1 MSEQTAN
8 GVRLHYQ
15 ERGEG
20 DPILCIHGAG
30 SSALVWAE
38 AAEKLAGVGRVIAY
52 DRRGCARS
60 ERPEQYE
67 RTSIA
72 EQADD
77 AAALLDALG
86 AAPALVIGRSYGGTI
101 AIDLALRQPDRV
113 RAVVALEPDGSRE
126 MAPAAAAWVD
136 AFAERMRALAAREG
150 VHALGEALITEVG
163 GQEAWRGFPDEVRG
177 ALAGNGPAI
186 LAELA
191 GEWWLPADAGTLATI
206 GQPVLLVSAADSPP
220 EFHEAPAALAAAI
233 PSART
238 AKVSGGH
245 LIDPA
250 GPDVLAFIDEVL
262 ESA

>member
-1 MSEQTAN
+1 MPGQVAN
-8 GVRLHYQ
+8 GVRLHYE

-30 SSALVWAE
+30 SSALVWAD
-38 AAEKLAGVGRVIAY
+38 AAEKLAGIGRVIAY

-60 ERPEQYE
+60 ERPEPYE

-86 AAPALVIGRSYGGTI
+86 ATPALVIGRSYGGTI
-101 AIDLALRQPDRV
+101 AIDLALRHPDRV
-113 RAVVALEPDGSRE
+113 RAVVGLEPDGSRE

-136 AFAERMRALAAREG
+136 AFAERMRAMAGDG

-163 GQEAWRGFPDEVRG
+163 GEDAWRSFPDAVRE

-186 LAELA
+186 LAELG
-191 GEWWLPADAGTLATI
+191 GEWWLPADAGTLATLA
-206 GQPVLLVSAADSPP
+206 QPVLLVSAADSPP

-233 PSART
+233 PNART
-238 AKVSGGH
+238 AKVGGGH

-250 GPDVLAFIDEVL
+250 GPDVLAFIEEVL
-262 ESA
+262 EGA

>member
-1 MSEQTAN
+1 MAEQVAN
-8 GVRLHYQ
+8 GVRLHYE

-20 DPILCIHGAG
+20 APILCIHGAG
-30 SSALVWAE
+30 STALVWAD
-38 AAEKLAGVGRVIAY
+38 AAQKLRRLGRVIAY

-60 ERPEQYE
+60 ERPEPYE

-72 EQADD
+72 EHADD
-77 AAALLDALG
+77 AAALLDAIE
-86 AAPALVIGRSYGGTI
+86 ATPALVIGRSYGGTI
-101 AIDLALRQPDRV
+101 AIDLALRHPDRV
-113 RAVVALEPDGSRE
+113 RAVVGLEPDGSRE

-136 AFAERMRALAAREG
+136 AFADRMRAVAARDG

-163 GQEAWRGFPDEVRG
+163 GADALRSLPDEVRE

-206 GQPVLLVSAADSPP
+206 AQPVLLVSAADSPP
-220 EFHEAPAALAAAI
+220 EFHQAPEALAEAI
-233 PSART
+233 PNARPSL
-238 AKVSGGH
+238 VEGGH

-250 GPDVLAFIDEVL
+250 GPEVL
-262 ESA
+262 TFIEEVLDSG

>member
-1 MSEQTAN
+1 MPEQLAN
-8 GVRLHYQ
+8 GVRLHYE

-30 SSALVWAE
+30 SSALVWAD
-38 AAEKLAGVGRVIAY
+38 AAEKLAGIGRVIAY

-60 ERPEQYE
+60 ERPEPYE

-72 EQADD
+72 EQAED

-86 AAPALVIGRSYGGTI
+86 ATPALVIGRSYGGTI
-101 AIDLALRQPDRV
+101 AIDLALRHPDRV
-113 RAVVALEPDGSRE
+113 RAVVGLEPDGSRE

-136 AFAERMRALAAREG
+136 AFAERMRAVAARDG
-150 VHALGEALITEVG
+150 VHTLGEALITEVG
-163 GQEAWRGFPDEVRG
+163 GEDAWRSFPDEVRG

-206 GQPVLLVSAADSPP
+206 AQPALLVSAADSPP

-233 PSART
+233 PNART
-238 AKVSGGH
+238 AKVGGGH

-250 GPDVLAFIDEVL
+250 GPDVLAFIEEVL
-262 ESA
+262 KSA

>member
-1 MSEQTAN
+1 MPEQAAN
-8 GVRLHYQ
+8 GVRFHYQ

-30 SSALVWAE
+30 SSALVWAD
-38 AAEKLAGVGRVIAY
+38 AAEKLAGIGRVIAY

-60 ERPEQYE
+60 ERPQPYE

-86 AAPALVIGRSYGGTI
+86 ATPALVIGRSYGGTI
-101 AIDLALRQPDRV
+101 AIDLALRHPERV
-113 RAVVALEPDGSRE
+113 RAVVGLEPDSSRE

-136 AFAERMRALAAREG
+136 AFAERMHAVAAGDG

-163 GQEAWRGFPDEVRG
+163 GEDAWRSFPDEVRG

-191 GEWWLPADAGTLATI
+191 GESWLAADADALATI
-206 GQPVLLVSAADSPP
+206 AQPVLLVSAADSPP

-238 AKVSGGH
+238 AKVGGGH

-250 GPDVLAFIDEVL
+250 GPDVLAFIEEVL
-262 ESA
+262 EGA

>member
-1 MSEQTAN
+1 MPEQVVN
-8 GVRLHYQ
+8 GVRLHYE

-20 DPILCIHGAG
+20 APILCIHGAG
-30 SSALVWAE
+30 SSALVWAD
-38 AAEKLAGVGRVIAY
+38 AVEKLAGIGRVIAY

-60 ERPEQYE
+60 ERPEPYE

-86 AAPALVIGRSYGGTI
+86 ATPALVIGRSYGGTI
-101 AIDLALRQPDRV
+101 AIDLALRHPDRV
-113 RAVVALEPDGSRE
+113 RAVVGLEPDGSRE

-136 AFAERMRALAAREG
+136 AFADRMRAVAARDG

-163 GQEAWRGFPDEVRG
+163 GEDAWRSLPDEVRG

-191 GEWWLPADAGTLATI
+191 GEWWLPADADSPRDDCPAGAAGLRGRLAPGVPRGAGSAGGRDSRTLA
-206 GQPVLLVSAADSPP
+206 PPRWAAG
-220 EFHEAPAALAAAI
+220 
-233 PSART
+233 T
-238 AKVSGGH
+238 
-245 LIDPA
+245 
-250 GPDVLAFIDEVL
+250 
-262 ESA
+262 